1 MTGSAAPGNEKGQ
14 FGIVRA
20 ALFGLCPHCGART
33 VFEAPAMV
41 ADRCRVCGQPLAEM
55 ERGGRLVG
63 LITIAVAAVLI
74 TAAMALEE
82 FARPPLWLQVVL
94 WAPLTI
100 GAVLLALRL
109 TKIAGLYA
117 EYEKR
122 QNAALE
128 REPE

>member
-1 MTGSAAPGNEKGQ
+1 MSGSVAPENEKGQ
-14 FGIVRA
+14 SGIVRA
-20 ALFGLCPHCGART
+20 ALFGLCPHCSART

-41 ADRCRVCGQPLAEM
+41 ADHCRACGHRLAEM

-63 LITIAVAAVLI
+63 LLTIAVAAVLI

-82 FARPPLWLQVVL
+82 FVRPPLWLQVVF
-94 WAPLTI
+94 WTPVTI
-100 GAVLLALRL
+100 GAVLFTLRL

-122 QNAALE
+122 QNAEPE
-128 REPE
+128 RETE